1 MYVRN
6 TAFGFLLTAFYLSAG
21 CVAFAGESDIPA
33 VPKTIWPTQSWPVS
47 TPEEQGMDS
56 AGLARLVETVG
67 GSRQDSLTI
76 IRHGKIVADA
86 YYAPHTAGITHD

>member
-1 MYVRN
+1 MHVKN
-6 TAFGFLLTAFYLSAG
+6 TAVGLLLTAFYLSAG
-21 CVAFAGESDIPA
+21 CIACAGEPGIPTA
-33 VPKTIWPTQSWPVS
+33 PETIWPTQSWPVS

-56 AGLARLVETVG
+56 AGLTRLVETVG